1 MCDKY
6 VHLTEAQAEFLNQ
19 LGYASKNYRAACEA
33 VASRA
38 TDELTK
44 MNTGFTPFGPQHQ
57 TMQEMGQYYG
67 EVKAL
72 LNMIWNIFPIG
83 EMFTGQMIV
92 DARDEVKEMIREA
105 MSESESGISGYKYW
119 MAEKE
124 SV

>member
-6 VHLTEAQAEFLNQ
+6 IHLTEAQADFLNQ
-19 LGYASKNYRAACEA
+19 LGSASKNYRSACES
-33 VASRA
+33 VATRA
-38 TDELTK
+38 NEELDR

-72 LNMIWNIFPIG
+72 LNLIWHVFPIG
-83 EMFTGQMIV
+83 IMFTGQMME

-105 MSESESGISGYKYW
+105 MAESKHGISGYKYW
-119 MAEKE
+119 MSEKE